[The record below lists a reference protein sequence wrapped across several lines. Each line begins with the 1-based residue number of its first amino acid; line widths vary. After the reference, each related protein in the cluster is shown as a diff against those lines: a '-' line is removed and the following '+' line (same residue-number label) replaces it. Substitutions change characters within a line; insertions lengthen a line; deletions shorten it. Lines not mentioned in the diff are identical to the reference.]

1 MSSFEALGAEMV
13 KDTVTGV
20 TSMKYS
26 FWEKMLQAP
35 SGLIEQWKKGADTP
49 EGKAAIAPLA
59 AIMGVSRQAL
69 ESAKEIL
76 KDAPPAIKKTTGTIP
91 MVLII
96 LAGGIAA
103 YLVFMGRSGK
113 KIIM

>member
-13 KDTVTGV
+13 KDPVTGV

-35 SGLIEQWKKGADTP
+35 ADLIEKWKKGADTP

-59 AIMGVSRQAL
+59 AIMGVPLQAL

-76 KDAPPAIKKTTGTIP
+76 KDAPPAIKSTTGTIP
-91 MVLII
+91 LILII
-96 LAGGIAA
+96 LAGGVTA
-103 YLVFMGRSGK
+103 YLVFMGRGGK
-113 KIIM
+113 KIFM